1 VRSTRMVQVLVGD
14 PEPLIYGH
22 EQLYR
27 DGERVGEVDNGAYG
41 HTLGG
46 GVGLATI
53 EREEDVSDDF
63 INSGSWELDVVG
75 TRYPVTVSLQAMY
88 DPKRERIKA

>member
-1 VRSTRMVQVLVGD
+1 MVQVLVQD
-14 PEPLIYGH
+14 PEPLLYGH

-27 DGERVGEVDNGAYG
+27 DGVRVGENRNGAYG

-46 GVGLATI
+46 GVGLAMI
-53 EREEDVSDDF
+53 EMEEDITDDF
-63 INSGSWELDVVG
+63 ISSGSWELDIVG
-75 TRYPVTVSLQAMY
+75 KRYPVRVSLEPMY

>member
-1 VRSTRMVQVLVGD
+1 MVQVLVDD
-14 PEPLIYGH
+14 PEPLLYAD

-27 DGERVGEVDNGAYG
+27 DGEHVGENRIGAFG

-46 GVGLATI
+46 SVGLAI
-53 EREEDVSDDF
+53 VERDEDITDDYLAT
-63 INSGSWELDVVG
+63 GAWELDIVG
-75 TRYPVTVSLQAMY
+75 RRYPVTLSLEPMY